1 MQIDLTFK
9 LDNFILPKDY
19 RKSIVSFFKETLTKY
34 NKELYDLWYTKT
46 TLKPFCFTIYLSNPT
61 FEEDRIIL
69 ESSTLIVRIKSD
81 ITKETIEFY
90 NVLLLRKK
98 EHSEFKLKNN
108 SMHLTQIRTSII
120 RNYYEDEVIIKF
132 DSPLVVRYHNQS
144 TNKETYFT
152 PDDKNFESMLK
163 LNIKGN
169 LKKLNYNL
177 DLNDFKI
184 VPLSTKSTIIK
195 IYNGSIKASLGTFKL
210 IGTPEL
216 ISLLNKIGLGSMRSS
231 GFGYFRILD
240 GKE

>member
-34 NKELYDLWYTKT
+34 SKELYDLWYTKT
-46 TLKPFCFTIYLSNPT
+46 TLKPFCFTTYLKNPT
-61 FEEDRIIL
+61 FEEDKIML
-69 ESSTLIVRIKSD
+69 ESSILTVHIKSD

-90 NVLLLRKK
+90 NALLLRKK
-98 EHSEFKLKNN
+98 DNIEFNLKSN
-108 SMHLTQIRTSII
+108 SMHLIQIRTSII
-120 RNYYEDEVIIKF
+120 RNYYNDEVIIKF

-144 TNKETYFT
+144 TNKDTYFT

-169 LKKLNYNL
+169 LERLGYNL
-177 DLNDFKI
+177 ELYDFKI

-195 IYNGSIKASLGTFKL
+195 IYNGSVRASLGIFKL
-210 IGTPEL
+210 KGTPEL

-231 GFGYFRILD
+231 GFGYFRILN